1 MNVLIIEDERPALD
15 QLTRLINQ
23 ADAAVRIA
31 GTLGS
36 IRESV
41 SWLAR
46 NAMPDLILMDIEL
59 SDGRSLEIFKQF
71 KITCPV
77 IFTTAYD
84 EYLMDAFGYNGI
96 DYLLKPIRADKLRQ
110 ALQKY
115 ETLRS
120 HFTGRIDALLQT
132 ITAEKPRYKER
143 LLVKK
148 GVDFVSIKTEAMA
161 YFYSEFKITFLVD
174 RIGQKFMLDKPLG
187 VLEEELD
194 PKTFFRVNRKYLAH
208 IQAIARFKSFEKGK
222 IRVDLVPAVKE
233 EIHVS
238 QEKAAD
244 FKMWME
250 R

>member
-1 MNVLIIEDERPALD
+1 MNVLIIEDEKPALD
-15 QLTRLINQ
+15 QLTRLLKQ
-23 ADAAVRIA
+23 ADASVRVA

-41 SWLAR
+41 WWLAQ
-46 NAMPDLILMDIEL
+46 NETPDLILMDIEL

-84 EYLMDAFGYNGI
+84 EYLIEAFGYNGI
-96 DYLLKPIRADKLRQ
+96 DYLLKPIRADKLKN

-115 ETLRS
+115 EKLRS

-132 ITAEKPRYKER
+132 VAAEKPRYKER

-148 GVDFVSIKTEAMA
+148 GVDFVSIKTEEMA
-161 YFYSEFKITFLVD
+161 YFYSEFKISFLVD
-174 RIGQKFMLDKPLG
+174 RSGQKYMLDKPLG

-194 PKTFFRVNRKYLAH
+194 PKYFYRLNRKYLAH
-208 IQAIARFKSFEKGK
+208 IQSVARFKPFEKGK